1 MKEIL
6 GILRQELVLCMRLS
20 ELTEQQRT
28 ALAKT
33 LDSQEA
39 AAAVQQM
46 EPLLKQLGKAE
57 KQKAF
62 LLAQAGESTMAD
74 FLQKQLSSPEKQ
86 LFEQLLEKLAHVSQ
100 KLQRAGA
107 GNDVLL
113 QRNLQYIAFNI
124 NVMAQAQADAT
135 YASSGGD
142 ETNTL
147 QTKKMF
153 DRSV

>member
-57 KQKAF
+57 KQKAL

-74 FLQKQLSSPEKQ
+74 FLQKQPPSPEKQ

-124 NVMAQAQADAT
+124 KVMAQAQADAT